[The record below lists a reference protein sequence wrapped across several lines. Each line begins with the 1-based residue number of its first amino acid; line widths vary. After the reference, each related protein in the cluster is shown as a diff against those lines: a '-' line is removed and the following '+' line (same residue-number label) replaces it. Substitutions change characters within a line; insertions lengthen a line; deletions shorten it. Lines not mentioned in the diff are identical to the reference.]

1 MSNVIALFK
10 KYVPI
15 LDEIYK
21 VGALTSILD
30 GAPELAR
37 EGANANELIIPKMT
51 MQGLANHDRNAGYV
65 TGDVTLTNQSVPVD
79 YDRSRMFT
87 IDTQDNAE
95 TAGIAFGRLA
105 GEFIRTKV
113 VPEVDAYRLAKMA
126 QTSGIGT
133 VAGAALSTGDA
144 VIAALRAGLNSMN
157 EAEVPLTERHLF
169 ITATL
174 YNLIKDLDN
183 TKSRAVME
191 DFASVVQVPQTRF
204 YTKVTL
210 AANGA
215 GGYAKDGVDGKNINF
230 LIAHKPA
237 VIQFN
242 KHIAPKV
249 ITPEQNQAGDE
260 WKFGYRIVGVNAVYE
275 NKVAG
280 IYLHK
285 STT

>member
-1 MSNVIALFK
+1 MANAIALFK
-10 KYVPI
+10 KYVPM
-15 LDEIYK
+15 LDEAYK

-37 EGANANELIIPKMT
+37 EGANANELIIPKMS
-51 MQGLANHDRNAGYV
+51 MQGLANYDRNSGYV
-65 TGDVTLTNQSVPVD
+65 TGDVTLTNESVPVD
-79 YDRSRMFT
+79 YDRGRMFT

-95 TAGIAFGRLA
+95 TAGIAFGKLA

-113 VPEVDAYRLAKMA
+113 VPEIDAYRLAKLA

-133 VAGAALSTGDA
+133 VAAANLTTGDA
-144 VIAALRAGLNSMN
+144 VIAALRAGLNAMN
-157 EAEVPLTERHLF
+157 EAEVPLTDRILF

-183 TKSRAVME
+183 TKSRAVLE
-191 DFASVVQVPQTRF
+191 DFSSVVQVPQTRF
-204 YTKVTL
+204 YTKITL

-215 GGYAKDGVDGKNINF
+215 GGYSKDAVDGKNINF
-230 LIAHKPA
+230 QIVHKPA
-237 VIQFN
+237 VIQFT

-249 ITPEQNQAGDE
+249 ITPEANQDADA
-260 WKFGYRIVGVNAVYE
+260 WKFGYRIVGVNAAYE

>member
-1 MSNVIALFK
+1 MANSIALFK

-15 LDEIYK
+15 LDEVYK
-21 VGALTSILD
+21 AGSLTSILD

-37 EGANANELIIPKMT
+37 EGANVNELIIPKMT
-51 MQGLANHDRNAGYV
+51 MQGLANYDRNRGYV
-65 TGDVTLTNQSVPVD
+65 AGDVTLTNETVTVD
-79 YDRSRMFT
+79 YDRGRMFT
-87 IDTQDNAE
+87 VDTQDNAE
-95 TAGIAFGRLA
+95 TAGIAFGKLA

-113 VPEVDAYRLAKMA
+113 VPEVDAYRLAKLA
-126 QTSGIGT
+126 QISGIGT

-144 VIAALRAGLNSMN
+144 VIAALRAGLNAMN
-157 EAEVPLTERHLF
+157 EAEVPLTDRILF

-183 TKSRAVME
+183 TKSRAVLD

-204 YTKVTL
+204 YTKITL
-210 AANGA
+210 AANGD
-215 GGYAKDGVDGKNINF
+215 GGYSKDGTTGKNINF
-230 LIAHKPA
+230 EIVHKPA
-237 VIQFN
+237 VIQFT

-249 ITPEQNQAGDE
+249 ITPEANQDADA
-260 WKFGYRIVGVNAVYE
+260 WKFGYRIVGVNAAYE